1 MNEKRNPGF
10 IVRLLMLLMICC
22 SAAAGA
28 MAQTVVSGKITDKST
43 SDPLPGATVSITP
56 NGGKTRLGVSDMDG
70 KYRIDNLAAGQY
82 RIKVSYMGYKTYEK
96 SVSLGSSD
104 NKVMNISLTEDATM
118 LENLSVE
125 GRATRA
131 QQAGDTLSYN
141 ASAFKVL
148 DGSTAEELLA
158 KMPGIVVEGGE
169 VQAQGESVSKVMVD
183 GKEFFDGDVNLALK
197 NLPADIIASIEVFDK
212 KSDQAEFTGFDD
224 GEEIKTINIV
234 TKSGYKE
241 GVFGKVYGGYGTDNR
256 YNAGGNINIFD
267 ESQRL
272 SILGMSNN
280 VNQQNFSQE
289 DLSGVMSAQSSKRGG
304 RRGGGRRGSTDNFMV
319 GSLGGVTKTNGIG
332 LNYVNE
338 WNDKLKLTSSY
349 FFNQSSNDYQEKLQR
364 EYFESA
370 LPGMSYMQDSES
382 DMTNWNHRVNMN
394 LEYKIDAD
402 NTLQLRPK
410 FSYQSSNTLSSYLGE
425 NLLYGEQQSSIGSSS
440 ESDVKSYSAGLN
452 ATYRHRFNKQGRTL
466 SLSVNGQITDKR
478 SDTYTDYKESKTE
491 EGTTTA
497 TEYSQRKD
505 NDEKQTSLRTNLM
518 YTEPIV
524 DNVQLSANYKFSYS
538 NSDADKKTFESDGM
552 TDLGEQL
559 IDQMSSVYQ
568 TDYLTHAAG
577 LGLRWNLDKWRFT
590 LGADFQW
597 ASLDGEQSY
606 PVADNI
612 SHNYFSVLP
621 SAMIRYSLNRNNS
634 FMLRYRSSSTSPT
647 LQQLQSVVDNTNP
660 LFLST
665 GNPLLDQQIN
675 HTLNLRYTLTTMSGQ
690 TFIAMLGATLRNG
703 YVADSTFVA
712 TEDIT
717 LPGGIE
723 MDKGAQLTRPVNL
736 DGYYSL
742 QAMLTY
748 GFPLDL
754 IRSNVNL
761 SLAGNYANV
770 PTIFNGVKSNT
781 RELTFVPKVVIGSNI
796 SDKLDFTL
804 SYSASINKALCSVAD
819 LNTSNYVTH
828 IAQARV
834 GWTFWAG
841 LTLRSTLTYTG
852 YSGLSADTE
861 DYFLWNASLGKKFLK
876 NNAAEIRLDV
886 YDILGQSQSFRQSVG
901 SNYYDYLTANVLQPY
916 AMVSF
921 VYTIR

>member
-1 MNEKRNPGF
+1 MKMNEKRNPGF

-452 ATYRHRFNKQGRTL
+452 ATYRHRFSKQGRTL

-491 EGTTTA
+491 DGTTTA

-621 SAMIRYSLNRNNS
+621 SAMIRYSLDRNNS

-754 IRSNVNL
+754 IRR
-761 SLAGNYANV
+761 A
-770 PTIFNGVKSNT
+770 
-781 RELTFVPKVVIGSNI
+781 
-796 SDKLDFTL
+796 
-804 SYSASINKALCSVAD
+804 
-819 LNTSNYVTH
+819 TST
-828 IAQARV
+828 
-834 GWTFWAG
+834 
-841 LTLRSTLTYTG
+841 
-852 YSGLSADTE
+852 
-861 DYFLWNASLGKKFLK
+861 
-876 NNAAEIRLDV
+876 
-886 YDILGQSQSFRQSVG
+886 
-901 SNYYDYLTANVLQPY
+901 
-916 AMVSF
+916 
-921 VYTIR
+921 